1 MKIPFKTAFQVL
13 GKNKLRSFLTLF
25 GILVGI
31 AMVIIVLS
39 AGNGLKQLI
48 LGEVSSFGNNWI
60 NIEVKVPET
69 QKNSQENSKAMAS
82 GVAIKTLTTGDAEA
96 VKTIKNIND
105 AYAGITAQAV
115 VSYQTEKLQPTIFGV
130 SSSYLSINPNELREG
145 RFFNREEDLGAA
157 QVIVLGFELKN
168 DLFGNADAVGKNVH
182 VGGKSFE
189 VVGVMEPLGAS
200 GFLDMDNVVYV
211 PIKTVQKKI
220 MGVDYVLWVVASVK
234 DMDQSEETA
243 EEIRG
248 LIRERHNITN
258 PDKDDFAVTT
268 MNEAVSLVG
277 NIVFGITILLVTLA
291 GVSLIVGGVGI
302 MNVMYVSVVERTF
315 EIGLR
320 KAVGATDQD
329 ILKQFLTEAVLLT
342 ATGGVVG
349 ILVGVVVSFLIAMIA
364 QSQGLDWSFHISFL
378 SIILSTSFAIAV
390 GLIFGVTPARRASE
404 LDPIEAIRQE

>member
-364 QSQGLDWSFHISFL
+364 QSQGLDWSFHISLL

>member
-1 MKIPFKTAFQVL
+1 MNIPFKTAFQVL

-105 AYAGITAQAV
+105 TYAGITAQAV

-364 QSQGLDWSFHISFL
+364 QSQGLDWSFHISLL